1 MNPRAQAQPRG
12 CVEAGRSYSL
22 RGRPHQAASCKPL
35 RRVQAPVGVR
45 TARRLLPPLLPA
57 AAHLGSGAPS
67 EAAPGVRRQGTDG
80 EPRDLNPLSCYGDT
94 TESGPHVDSQGWGH
108 ARRITPHPQGLVP
121 GMGWYG
127 SPGDSEAEATALR
140 ALRWDSLP
148 SWGGTW
154 PPAPFPAPPLPY
166 ACPPG

>member
-12 CVEAGRSYSL
+12 CVEAGRSDSL
-22 RGRPHQAASCKPL
+22 RGRPHRAASCKPL
-35 RRVQAPVGVR
+35 RWDTGPGGAGSLHGPLAPPS
-45 TARRLLPPLLPA
+45 PPAGNCP
-57 AAHLGSGAPS
+57 PS
-67 EAAPGVRRQGTDG
+67 EAAPGVRRQGTDGG

-94 TESGPHVDSQGWGH
+94 TESGPHIDSQGSGH
-108 ARRITPHPQGLVP
+108 TKQITPHAQGLVP

-154 PPAPFPAPPLPY
+154 PPAPFPTPPLPY